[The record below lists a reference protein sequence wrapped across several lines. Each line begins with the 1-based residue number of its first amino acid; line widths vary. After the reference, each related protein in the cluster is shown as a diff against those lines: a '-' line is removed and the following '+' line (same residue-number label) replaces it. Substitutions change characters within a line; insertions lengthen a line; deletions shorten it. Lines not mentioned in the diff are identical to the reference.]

1 MDRFDAMQM
10 FVRAIEKG
18 SFSAVAKERGI
29 GQPAVS
35 KQISALEDELG
46 TELIHRT
53 SRSITLTE
61 AGRDFYDSALH
72 ILDDFENATSRIGR
86 GQTAP
91 KGFIRVTVPPTFAR
105 LHMVSK
111 LPAFFAA
118 YPDMAVEMAA
128 SESPTTIVEDG
139 FDLAIHSGDL
149 PDSTLVARRFA
160 QTMIILVAT
169 PQYLTRYGAPES
181 PEELDRFRS
190 VVYVER
196 GSVQPWSFGSGQDA
210 KRVIPTG
217 VFRTSDIEQMRMGVL
232 EHLGI
237 AQAPA
242 WLFAAELREG
252 AVIRLLTAFERTV
265 PILAVRPASRRLST
279 KVRIFIEHLE
289 KTFAVCPQFNP
300 RGAPNGETTR
310 QKKERLTLQLES
322 RRGQAIEASPQQ
334 AVNEY
339 YDRHDQRR
347 SQQHVEPPRIAGA
360 ADGARETRYR
370 NNPSLE
376 IKIFRRTPLL
386 NGHKRV

>member
-1 MDRFDAMQM
+1 MEARVDKFDAMQM
-10 FVRAIEKG
+10 FVRVIEKG

-35 KQISALEDELG
+35 KQISGLEDELG

-53 SRSITLTE
+53 SRSIVLTE
-61 AGRDFYDSALH
+61 AGRNFYDSALH
-72 ILDDFENATSRIGR
+72 ILDDYENATSRIGR

-91 KGFIRVTVPPTFAR
+91 KGLIRVTVPPTFAR

-111 LPAFFAA
+111 LAAFFAA

-128 SESPTTIVEDG
+128 SETPATIIEDG

-169 PQYLTRYGAPES
+169 PQYLTRYGAPAS
-181 PEELDRFRS
+181 PEELERFRS
-190 VVYVER
+190 VVLVER
-196 GSVQPWSFGSGQDA
+196 GSVQPWSFGSGQDS
-210 KRVIPTG
+210 KRIIPTG
-217 VFRTSDIEQMRMGVL
+217 IFRTSDIEQMRMGVL

-289 KTFAVCPQFNP
+289 KTFALCSQFNP
-300 RGAPNGETTR
+300 R
-310 QKKERLTLQLES
+310 
-322 RRGQAIEASPQQ
+322 
-334 AVNEY
+334 
-339 YDRHDQRR
+339 
-347 SQQHVEPPRIAGA
+347 
-360 ADGARETRYR
+360 
-370 NNPSLE
+370 PS
-376 IKIFRRTPLL
+376 
-386 NGHKRV
+386 

>member
-1 MDRFDAMQM
+1 MEEAVDKFDAMQM
-10 FVRAIEKG
+10 FVRVIEKG

-53 SRSITLTE
+53 SRSIALTE
-61 AGRDFYDSALH
+61 AGREFYESSSR

-91 KGFIRVTVPPTFAR
+91 KGLIRVTVAPTFAR

-111 LPAFFAA
+111 LPAFFAT

-128 SESPTTIVEDG
+128 SESPTTIIEDG

-169 PQYLTRYGAPES
+169 PQYLTRFGAPES
-181 PEELDRFRS
+181 PEELKHFRS
-190 VVYVER
+190 VVFIER
-196 GSVQPWSFGSGQDA
+196 GSIQSWSFGSGQNA
-210 KRVIPTG
+210 TRVTPTG

-252 AVIRLLTAFERTV
+252 TVIRLLTAFERTV

-279 KVRIFIEHLE
+279 KVRIFIEHLD
-289 KTFAVCPQFNP
+289 KTFALCSQFNP
-300 RGAPNGETTR
+300 RPT
-310 QKKERLTLQLES
+310 
-322 RRGQAIEASPQQ
+322 
-334 AVNEY
+334 
-339 YDRHDQRR
+339 
-347 SQQHVEPPRIAGA
+347 
-360 ADGARETRYR
+360 
-370 NNPSLE
+370 
-376 IKIFRRTPLL
+376 
-386 NGHKRV
+386 

>member
-1 MDRFDAMQM
+1 VDRFDAMQM
-10 FVRAIEKG
+10 FVRLVEKG

-53 SRSITLTE
+53 SRSIAVTDT
-61 AGRDFYDSALH
+61 GRDFYESALR
-72 ILDDFENATSRIGR
+72 ILDDFENTTSRIGR

-91 KGFIRVTVPPTFAR
+91 KGLIRVTVPPTFAR

-118 YPDMAVEMAA
+118 YPDMAIEMAA
-128 SESPTTIVEDG
+128 SESPSTIIEDG

-149 PDSTLVARRFA
+149 PDSNLVARRFA

-169 PQYLTRYGAPES
+169 PQYLTRCGAPQS
-181 PEELDRFRS
+181 PEDLKRLRA
-190 VVYVER
+190 VVLVER
-196 GSVQPWSFGSGQDA
+196 GSVQPWTFGSGHDGN
-210 KRVIPTG
+210 RVLPTG
-217 VFRTSDIEQMRMGVL
+217 RFRTSDIEQMRMGVL

-252 AVIRLLTAFERTV
+252 TVIRLLTPFERTV
-265 PILAVRPASRRLST
+265 PILALRPASRRLST

-289 KTFAVCPQFNP
+289 KTFALCSQFNP
-300 RGAPNGETTR
+300 
-310 QKKERLTLQLES
+310 
-322 RRGQAIEASPQQ
+322 
-334 AVNEY
+334 
-339 YDRHDQRR
+339 
-347 SQQHVEPPRIAGA
+347 PPA
-360 ADGARETRYR
+360 
-370 NNPSLE
+370 
-376 IKIFRRTPLL
+376 
-386 NGHKRV
+386 